1 MGNYVPNT
9 AQQQKAM
16 LEAIGMASYDELFSV
31 IPDSVKLDHLDL
43 PEGLSEL
50 EVQRLITALAAK
62 NTVYPTIFR
71 GAGAYRH
78 YIPAIVKNVIS
89 KEEFITAYTPYQAEI
104 SQGILQSI
112 FEYQTMICELTGM
125 DVSNASVYDGASA
138 AAEAVGMC
146 CERNRQKVVV
156 SAAIHPQTL
165 AAVKTYCWGKDREVV
180 VIPERD
186 GITDLAALSNL
197 LDEACACVLI
207 QQPNYYG
214 HLEPCEEISA
224 LAHQAGAKSIM
235 SCNPIMLSILPT
247 PRECGADIAVG
258 EGQPLGMSLAFGGP
272 YLGFMSTVEA
282 MGRKLPGRIVGETV
296 DVEGKRAYVLTL
308 QAREQHIR
316 REKASSNICSNQAY
330 CALNAAVYMAA
341 MGASGMQEAASQC
354 ISKAHYLMKQL
365 VNSGLERVY
374 PQEFCHE
381 FVLRSPIP
389 CTILLKALKEKGIL
403 GGLPLNEFDLLWC
416 ATEMNT
422 KEEMDLCAETV
433 KEVLNHA
440 FTL

>member
-50 EVQRLITALAAK
+50 EVQHLITVLAAK

-146 CERNRQKVVV
+146 CERKRQKVVV

-165 AAVKTYCWGKDREVV
+165 AAVETYCWGKDREVV

-197 LDEACACVLI
+197 LDE
-207 QQPNYYG
+207 
-214 HLEPCEEISA
+214 
-224 LAHQAGAKSIM
+224 LAS
-235 SCNPIMLSILPT
+235 
-247 PRECGADIAVG
+247 
-258 EGQPLGMSLAFGGP
+258 
-272 YLGFMSTVEA
+272 
-282 MGRKLPGRIVGETV
+282 
-296 DVEGKRAYVLTL
+296 
-308 QAREQHIR
+308 
-316 REKASSNICSNQAY
+316 
-330 CALNAAVYMAA
+330 
-341 MGASGMQEAASQC
+341 
-354 ISKAHYLMKQL
+354 
-365 VNSGLERVY
+365 
-374 PQEFCHE
+374 
-381 FVLRSPIP
+381 
-389 CTILLKALKEKGIL
+389 
-403 GGLPLNEFDLLWC
+403 
-416 ATEMNT
+416 
-422 KEEMDLCAETV
+422 
-433 KEVLNHA
+433 
-440 FTL
+440 

>member
-146 CERNRQKVVV
+146 CERKRQKVVV

-224 LAHQAGAKSIM
+224 LAHQAGA
-235 SCNPIMLSILPT
+235 NGRGGRQTGPQLLPHRH
-247 PRECGADIAVG
+247 PRRGAVRPVRQAG
-258 EGQPLGMSLAFGGP
+258 PGPLRLHRGDHRPGVLHQ
-272 YLGFMSTVEA
+272 L
-282 MGRKLPGRIVGETV
+282 LP
-296 DVEGKRAYVLTL
+296 RAGVLP
-308 QAREQHIR
+308 H
-316 REKASSNICSNQAY
+316 
-330 CALNAAVYMAA
+330 
-341 MGASGMQEAASQC
+341 
-354 ISKAHYLMKQL
+354 
-365 VNSGLERVY
+365 
-374 PQEFCHE
+374 
-381 FVLRSPIP
+381 LR
-389 CTILLKALKEKGIL
+389 LR
-403 GGLPLNEFDLLWC
+403 
-416 ATEMNT
+416 
-422 KEEMDLCAETV
+422 
-433 KEVLNHA
+433 
-440 FTL
+440 